1 MRRALWAYAVI
12 AVAHLVSLAVGIT
25 WLEWVSKFLL
35 VPSLALWVLL
45 RRGPR
50 LVVAALVLCS
60 LGDMALQFDSLFIA
74 GMGLFAAGH
83 ACYVT
88 FFLRSGAGAG
98 AGGRRRMWI
107 PIGYAVVW
115 LGFIALLWSGLGGL
129 RIPVAAYSLLLTA
142 TAVTSAGFGARTGIG
157 GALFF
162 ISDGL
167 ISLRLAELPQPPMPG
182 LWIMSTYILAQYLL
196 ASGSL
201 RAAPAPPDTHALTYT
216 QASSPG

>member
-1 MRRALWAYAVI
+1 MRKALWAYAVI
-12 AVAHLVSLAVGIT
+12 AVAHLVSLAAGIT

-60 LGDMALQFDSLFIA
+60 LGDLALQFDSLFIA

-98 AGGRRRMWI
+98 LRRRVWI

-115 LGFIALLWSGLGGL
+115 LGLIAVLWSGLGGL

-142 TAVTSAGFGARTGIG
+142 TAVTSAGFSARTGVG

-167 ISLRLAELPQPPMPG
+167 ISLRLADLPRPPMPS
-182 LWIMSTYILAQYLL
+182 LWIMSTYIVAQYLL

-201 RAAPAPPDTHALTYT
+201 RAATA
-216 QASSPG
+216 

>member
-1 MRRALWAYAVI
+1 MRKALWAYVVI

-98 AGGRRRMWI
+98 LRRRIWI
-107 PIGYAVVW
+107 PVGYAVVW

-167 ISLRLAELPQPPMPG
+167 ISLRLADLPQPPMPG

-201 RAAPAPPDTHALTYT
+201 RTAPAPPDTHAVTYT